1 MLTQNQSQLSR
12 WKQNLQAAVEE
23 RQQVV
28 SVRTAELIEQLLLSA
43 AEGRLLGPVKH
54 QNLTGHLEMTPINTD
69 DKQYRRAGST

>member
-12 WKQNLQAAVEE
+12 RKQNLQTAVEE

-43 AEGRLLGPVKH
+43 TEGRLLGPVKH
-54 QNLTGHLEMTPINTD
+54 QNLTGHLTGNDTN
-69 DKQYRRAGST
+69 